1 MLDGGNIFER
11 RPKLTARTSFPC
23 GQLDENGCLQG
34 KGARTESSTG
44 CMLKVSF
51 CGLCYVPVFRRKLRQ
66 TKKIISL
73 TYDNQQINR
82 RAARYVV
89 FIRENSRIPPFI
101 STQEVSSIEP
111 AARIKSFFMENL
123 SAAGISHPLSASTA
137 FSPFRCNR
145 AQVTFPP
152 AILSPSVR
160 QAARAPPAAAP
171 FSKLRPLCV
180 CCTHILQKYNSASFL
195 QSIFVTFA
203 KGNPAAGKKG
213 SIHTPFAA
221 ACRACVRS
229 PIFLIYA
236 HEHSD
241 FGSAAGFR
249 REPAWF

>member
-1 MLDGGNIFER
+1 MRAVLRGGEEVFAAGNGIVQVRRMLDGENIFER

-111 AARIKSFFMENL
+111 AARIKSFF
-123 SAAGISHPLSASTA
+123 ISIGAKNFIA
-137 FSPFRCNR
+137 FPFWR
-145 AQVTFPP
+145 T
-152 AILSPSVR
+152 
-160 QAARAPPAAAP
+160 
-171 FSKLRPLCV
+171 
-180 CCTHILQKYNSASFL
+180 
-195 QSIFVTFA
+195 
-203 KGNPAAGKKG
+203 
-213 SIHTPFAA
+213 
-221 ACRACVRS
+221 
-229 PIFLIYA
+229 
-236 HEHSD
+236 
-241 FGSAAGFR
+241 
-249 REPAWF
+249 

>member
-1 MLDGGNIFER
+1 MLQSLPQRFDIRCRLSSR
-11 RPKLTARTSFPC
+11 RT
-23 GQLDENGCLQG
+23 
-34 KGARTESSTG
+34 
-44 CMLKVSF
+44 V
-51 CGLCYVPVFRRKLRQ
+51 
-66 TKKIISL
+66 
-73 TYDNQQINR
+73 NQQLNR
-82 RAARYVV
+82 RAAKYVV
-89 FIRENSRIPPFI
+89 FVRENSRLPPFI
-101 STQEVSSIEP
+101 STQEVSSIET
-111 AARIKSFFMENL
+111 AARIKSFFISIGVKRCQNFYSVPFLENL

-152 AILSPSVR
+152 AILSPAVR
-160 QAARAPPAAAP
+160 QAARAPPAAAS

-180 CCTHILQKYNSASFL
+180 CREHILQKYNSASFL
-195 QSIFVTFA
+195 KSIFVTFA

-213 SIHTPFAA
+213 RLHPLFAA